1 MVRFGMTV
9 TIDLNPE
16 LEQGLLAQA
25 RERGVSL
32 NAYLQEIV
40 SKQVRVASAPAIPN
54 GAAPE
59 LPRLHL
65 GVTGPL
71 HRSDIYDD
79 AR

>member
-1 MVRFGMTV
+1 MTV
-9 TIDLNPE
+9 TLTLNPE
-16 LEQGLLAQA
+16 TEQGLLAQA

-32 NAYLQEIV
+32 DAFLEEIV
-40 SKQVRVASAPAIPN
+40 SQQARVAAPTVAKS
-54 GAAPE
+54 AAPE

-71 HRSDIYDD
+71 HRTDIYDD

>member
-1 MVRFGMTV
+1 MTV
-9 TIDLNPE
+9 TLNLNPE
-16 LEQGLLAQA
+16 IEQGLLAQA

-32 NAYLQEIV
+32 EAFLQEIV
-40 SKQVRVASAPAIPN
+40 SRQAGARAAVSPVAQSAT
-54 GAAPE
+54 PE

-71 HRSDIYDD
+71 HRTDIYDD

>member
-1 MVRFGMTV
+1 
-9 TIDLNPE
+9 LKPE
-16 LEQGLLAQA
+16 IERGLLAQA

-32 NAYLQEIV
+32 DDYLLEIV
-40 SKQVRVASAPAIPN
+40 SRQVPIPDQPTGPAKGN
-54 GAAPE
+54 APE

-79 AR
+79 R